1 MPLLLPVVM
10 CAALGLFA
18 AWVALM
24 LRLEP
29 TEQAPVVPVAA
40 AVPAVFDDTMAAV
53 VVFPSF
59 SGVGGDA
66 ALLTDVDRAA

>member
-10 CAALGLFA
+10 VAALGLFA

-29 TEQAPVVPVAA
+29 TEHVPAVPVATA
-40 AVPAVFDDTMAAV
+40 SPAVPDDAMAAV
-53 VVFPSF
+53 VLFPSF

-66 ALLTDVDRAA
+66 ALLTGAAA